1 MRDISELPM
10 EFKTSKKEQ
19 ADGLYIIPHP
29 WIKNYFFEC
38 KLEFDPDLL
47 NSFERVSIRIV
58 TIKKDKVKSVLRN
71 CTFVELQNIR
81 DAFYLENERVVQVI
95 PSANMPINSSLK
107 EESILTK
114 LIVP

>member
-38 KLEFDPDLL
+38 RVAGEEVQTKL
-47 NSFERVSIRIV
+47 V
-58 TIKKDKVKSVLRN
+58 TIKKEKVKVVERN
-71 CTFVELQNIR
+71 CTFIELLNLR
-81 DAFYLENERVVQVI
+81 GAFYSDEEQVVQFV
-95 PSANMPINSSLK
+95 PPTATPTSNFAT
-107 EESILTK
+107 LTK
-114 LIVP
+114 LNTP